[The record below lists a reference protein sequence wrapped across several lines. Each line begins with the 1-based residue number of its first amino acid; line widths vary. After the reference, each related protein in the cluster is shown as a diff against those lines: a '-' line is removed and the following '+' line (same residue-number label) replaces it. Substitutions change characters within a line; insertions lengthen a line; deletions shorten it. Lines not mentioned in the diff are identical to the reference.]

1 MVLVVVMVKAI
12 AASEAVVVEEV
23 VLVVVE
29 VIEAI
34 MPRHYTPSQRN
45 AGGTPWHLRA

>member
-1 MVLVVVMVKAI
+1 MVMIKAI

-45 AGGTPWHLRA
+45 VGGTPWHLRA